1 MLTVDLLNLTSC
13 ETVDLCLVVLPV
25 DDTVEVAV
33 KFDGDSLT
41 EIAGV
46 DHDSSRAERSVQK
59 RSLLRRAK
67 PEHHLCQRLTVVS
80 LSSSASE
87 LELWRLG
94 EGDVASVVKI
104 AHVLYADTAP
114 VRQVNSRFDGQDHT
128 IKQGIFGR
136 PADPG

>member
-1 MLTVDLLNLTSC
+1 MSTTLRRAAARSGSLSCSSIARRAIRSRMASARTSG
-13 ETVDLCLVVLPV
+13 LGPQRL
-25 DDTVEVAV
+25 
-33 KFDGDSLT
+33 GQ
-41 EIAGV
+41 
-46 DHDSSRAERSVQK
+46 VQK

-136 PADPG
+136 PADPR